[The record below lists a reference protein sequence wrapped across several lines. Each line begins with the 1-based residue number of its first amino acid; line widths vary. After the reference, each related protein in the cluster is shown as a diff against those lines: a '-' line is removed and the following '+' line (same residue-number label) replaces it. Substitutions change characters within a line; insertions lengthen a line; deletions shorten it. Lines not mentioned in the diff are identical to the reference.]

1 MRSSTIRFS
10 VRLQELRSSRA
21 QSGFSTQSINNR
33 KKNTMEIKRLR
44 LTDLEINRGQVPG
57 LPSNPREW
65 SRTDL
70 DKLIKSIKDTP
81 ELLEARG
88 PIVWPYEGKYIILG
102 GNMRFSALREMNAV
116 DAPCIVMPKDTPTEK
131 LREIVIKDNGQF
143 GSWDYDMLANEWDD
157 LPLCEMGV
165 PAWETDT
172 PKNVSSGLPE
182 ELQEID
188 LMPDDLPD
196 LEGDNETAM
205 ARIIIVFPKDR
216 AGDLAQVLGLEEI
229 DKVLYKITDI
239 PIL

>member
-1 MRSSTIRFS
+1 
-10 VRLQELRSSRA
+10 
-21 QSGFSTQSINNR
+21 
-33 KKNTMEIKRLR
+33 MEIKRLR

-116 DAPCIVMPKDTPTEK
+116 DTPCIVMPEDTPTEK

-143 GSWDYDMLANEWDD
+143 GAWDYDMLANEWDD

-165 PAWETDT
+165 PAWETHDQDLNLDLNGKGFDKDDIEKVNGT
-172 PKNVSSGLPE
+172 FQVTFNFPLESKEDYEGYISENGKEFLTQKIV
-182 ELQEID
+182 ELCQNAE
-188 LMPDDLPD
+188 
-196 LEGDNETAM
+196 
-205 ARIIIVFPKDR
+205 VK
-216 AGDLAQVLGLEEI
+216 
-229 DKVLYKITDI
+229 
-239 PIL
+239 